1 MPKGAL
7 LKTHTIEEVNIDYN
21 KYKFRYI
28 LVESSTPNKIEDFLA
43 KHNYRLIEKLSYHDY
58 LFEFVEK

>member
-1 MPKGAL
+1 LDVEGAEIEVLKG
-7 LKTHTIEEVNIDYN
+7 IDYN